1 MQKTLITG
9 LLTGAAVIALT
20 TFGLPTTQA
29 SAALLSCPASF
40 TTDGT
45 AKVHDGT
52 AAKETA
58 AGACEYIDPP
68 DQSNVASEAN
78 VNAAGFFG
86 TTTWDA
92 VVLQEDVNGLT
103 GTWSIPSV
111 DFDAFDYMITFKDG
125 SGTNLISFLFN
136 EEFSSGGFDSPFT
149 DPPFDGAT
157 EGGKEI
163 SHFSIFQRED
173 GTEPPPPGIPEPA
186 SLALFGAA
194 LAGLALLRR
203 RRAA

>member
-1 MQKTLITG
+1 MQKTFITG

-29 SAALLSCPASF
+29 NAALLSCPASF

-58 AGACEYIDPP
+58 AGACQYIDPP

-78 VNAAGFFG
+78 VNAAGFFA
-86 TTTWDA
+86 TNTWDA
-92 VVLQEDVNGLT
+92 VVLQQDVNGQS

-125 SGTNLISFLFN
+125 SGTNLISFLLN
-136 EEFSSGGFDSPFT
+136 EEFSSGGFDTPFV
-149 DPPFDGAT
+149 DPPFAGASS
-157 EGGKEI
+157 KDI
-163 SHFSIFQRED
+163 SHFSIFQRE
-173 GTEPPPPGIPEPA
+173 GEIEPPPPGIPEPA

-194 LAGLALLRR
+194 LAGLALFRR

>member
-1 MQKTLITG
+1 MQKTFITG
-9 LLTGAAVIALT
+9 LLGGAAVLALT

-78 VNAAGFFG
+78 VNAAGFFS

-92 VVLQEDVNGLT
+92 VVLQQDVNGQSGL
-103 GTWSIPSV
+103 WSIPSV

-125 SGTNLISFLFN
+125 SGTNLISFLLN

-149 DPPFDGAT
+149 DPPFAGANS
-157 EGGKEI
+157 KDI
-163 SHFSIFQRED
+163 SHFSIFSRE
-173 GTEPPPPGIPEPA
+173 GEIEPPPPGIPEPA